1 MSRSPEIKTCYV
13 CVNLSCA
20 EGGSEAIATGLKDR
34 LAGTDVA
41 VKTQICFG
49 ACWMGPNVVLHPNG
63 TWYSNVH
70 LSDLDEIVA
79 HIQGGAG
86 RSLDRPDRSDAPRA
100 RRLDP
105 GRWTGLMG

>member
-20 EGGSEAIATGLKDR
+20 EGGSEAIAASLKDR

-79 HIQGGAG
+79 HVQGGAPVD
-86 RSLDRPDRSDAPRA
+86 RLIDQVDPTLHELVVSILDAG
-100 RRLDP
+100 LD
-105 GRWTGLMG
+105 